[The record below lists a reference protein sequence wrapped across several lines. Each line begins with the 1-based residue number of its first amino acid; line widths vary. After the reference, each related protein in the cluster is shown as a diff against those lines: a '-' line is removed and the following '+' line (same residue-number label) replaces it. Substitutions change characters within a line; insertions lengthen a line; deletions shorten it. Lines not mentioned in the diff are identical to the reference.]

1 MKRFFTYLFVL
12 ITMPI
17 LANAQN
23 VNNHNVSGIIIDGE
37 LDEPMPLAAVQILE
51 LPDSSQA
58 KGVVTDMDGAYSATS
73 LKNGEYVIR
82 VSYIGYKTKEIKLS
96 ITKNSPRNIVM
107 EDIELSADANLLA
120 EATIT
125 AEVPKVQAVK
135 DTIMFN
141 SAAYRLSEGASVQEL
156 IKKLPGVDVDSDGN
170 ITVNGKAVTQILIN
184 GKEYLG
190 DNILTLLENLPANV
204 IDRLKTYEKKSDL
217 ARITGIDDGEE
228 QTVFDLQTKEEM
240 KGGLLN
246 TYDVAYGSDYGEH
259 NLYNGQIMAN
269 RFTDNN
275 QFTLYANASNVIDQG
290 IGNGGRQWGGNHGQN
305 TYQDLSASYAFE
317 NETLEVNANVSV
329 GHNANDYQQKGNSEY
344 FYGKTSTFS
353 NSASN
358 NTNSSDRFRTN
369 LYIEWNPDTM
379 TNIIVRPYFNTSKS
393 GSNSRSESATYNSDP
408 YEFMEDPLYDMEEDE
423 YKSKYDSIFVNRNE
437 GLSTSNS
444 SNMSGGG
451 SLQFNRR
458 LNNEGRNMT
467 IRLSGDFNK
476 GASES
481 YSYNTT
487 EYYAWDSVNVRNRFT
502 NTPSNSYGYS
512 AQAIYSEPL
521 FEKAYLQFSY
531 RFNYNI
537 NENDRQTYAFDDMG
551 YEFMER
557 PDNYQEYM
565 DSTLS
570 KYAKYTTLRH
580 DAQISFRINREKFR
594 LNTGIRL
601 QPQQTR
607 LEYTQKEHYNLT
619 KNVFNWNP
627 TFDFRYMFTEHT
639 EMRFRVNGSTSQP
652 SMTNLLPITDNS
664 NPLYITQGNP
674 DLKPSFSFNTQ
685 LNFHTFNVDKES
697 SFMTNLRFS
706 RTNNSIS
713 NRVEYNEETGGSTTR
728 PENINGNWNTS
739 AMVGGNFAL
748 PDRRYTFNLFTNINY
763 SNQVGY
769 LYQNQQTL
777 KATTKTIRPN
787 QNIQAS
793 FRDEKFELTVFGNG
807 SLTHSTNDVRNTTMN
822 TWDFNYGAYGCI
834 VFPWDIRLMYDV
846 FNSSRRGYDD
856 DTYNTDEL
864 IINAELSKAFLKN
877 KSAIISVQAFD
888 LLGQRKNFS
897 RSVGATSRNESQYNS
912 INQYFMVHFVYKLNI
927 LNGKLVHEEEEE
939 SNDNNRRPGGRPG
952 GHYRR

>member
-1 MKRFFTYLFVL
+1 MKRFFYLLVL
-12 ITMPI
+12 ITMPL

-23 VNNHNVSGIIIDGE
+23 VNNHNVSGVIIDGE
-37 LDEPMPLAAVQILE
+37 LDEPMPLAAVQILS

-58 KGVVTDMDGAYSATS
+58 KGVVTDMEGNYSATS

-82 VSYIGYKTKEIKLS
+82 VSYIGYKTKEVKLS
-96 ITKNSPRNIVM
+96 VTKNSPRNIVM
-107 EDIELSADANLLA
+107 EDIEISADANLLE

-156 IKKLPGVDVDSDGN
+156 IKKLPGADVDADGN
-170 ITVNGKAVTQILIN
+170 ITINGKAVTQILVN
-184 GKEYLG
+184 GKEYLV
-190 DNILTLLENLPANV
+190 DDIATLLENLPANL

-228 QTVFDLQTKEEM
+228 QTVLDLETKEEM

-246 TYDVAYGSDYGEH
+246 TYDVAYGSDYGEN

-269 RFTDNN
+269 RFTDHNN
-275 QFTLYANASNVIDQG
+275 FTIYANASNVIDQG
-290 IGNGGRQWGGNHGQN
+290 IGNGGRQWSGNYGQN
-305 TYQDLSASYAFE
+305 TYQNLSANYAYE
-317 NETLEVNANVSV
+317 SEKLEASGNVSV
-329 GHNANDYQQKGNSEY
+329 GHTANDYQTKGNSEY
-344 FYGKTSTFS
+344 FYGETSTFS
-353 NSASN
+353 NSFSKN
-358 NTNSSDRFRTN
+358 NNNNDRFRAN
-369 LYIEWNPDTM
+369 FYVEWRPDTM
-379 TNIIVRPYFNTSKS
+379 TNVIIRPYFNTSKS
-393 GSNSRSESATYNSDP
+393 GSNSESASATYNQNP
-408 YEFMEDPLYDMEEDE
+408 YQYMDNPLYEMLDTMNDE
-423 YKSKYDSIFVNRNE
+423 YDTYRSIFVNRNT
-437 GLSTSNS
+437 GLSSSNND
-444 SNMSGGG
+444 NMSGGG

-458 LNNEGRNMT
+458 LNSDGRNIT
-467 IRLSGDFNK
+467 IRLSGDFSRGN
-476 GASES
+476 SDS

-487 EYYAWDSVNVRNRFT
+487 EYYAWDSLNIRNRYT
-502 NTPSNSYGYS
+502 YTPSNSYGYS

-521 FEKAYLQFSY
+521 FEKAFLQFSY
-531 RFNYNI
+531 RFNYSW
-537 NENDRQTYAFDDMG
+537 NENDRQTYAFDDMELD
-551 YEFMER
+551 YMER
-557 PDNYQEYM
+557 PDNYREYM

-570 KYAKYTTLRH
+570 KYASYTTLRH
-580 DAQISFRINREKFR
+580 DAQLSFRINREKFR

-607 LEYTQKEHYNLT
+607 LEYTQKEHYSLT

-627 TFDFRYMFTEHT
+627 TFDFRYMFTDHT
-639 EMRFRVNGSTSQP
+639 EMRFRVNGSSSQP

-685 LNFHTFNVDKES
+685 INFHTYNVDKES

-739 AMVGGNFAL
+739 GMVGGSFAL
-748 PDRRYTFNLFTNINY
+748 PDRRYTVNLFTNLNY

-769 LYQNQQTL
+769 LYQNQKTH
-777 KATTKTIRPN
+777 KAVTKSFRPN

-793 FRDEKFELTVFGNG
+793 FRDEKVEITLFGNV
-807 SLTHSTNDVRNTTMN
+807 SLNHSTNDIRQSSIDNWN
-822 TWDFNYGAYGCI
+822 FNFGTYGSF
-834 VFPWDIRLMYDV
+834 VFPWDIRLAYDI
-846 FNSSRRGYDD
+846 FNTSRRGYDD
-856 DTYNTDEL
+856 ETYNTDEL
-864 IINAELSKAFLKN
+864 IINAELSKSFLKN
-877 KSAIISVQAFD
+877 KSAIISIQCFD
-888 LLGQRKNFS
+888 LLGQRKNYS
-897 RSVGATSRNESQYNS
+897 HSVGATSRSESQYNS
-912 INQYFMVHFVYKLNI
+912 INQYFLVHFVYKLNI
-927 LNGKLVHEEEEE
+927 INGKLVHEEEEE
-939 SNDNNRRPGGRPG
+939 DNNRRPGGRPG